1 MSQKSKLNRKR
12 REEKQER
19 QARKVFKWIVISLL
33 VLAVFITAFYAYM
46 LS

>member
-19 QARKVFKWIVISLL
+19 QARKVFTWIVISLL
-33 VLAVFITAFYAYM
+33 VLAVLITAFYAYM